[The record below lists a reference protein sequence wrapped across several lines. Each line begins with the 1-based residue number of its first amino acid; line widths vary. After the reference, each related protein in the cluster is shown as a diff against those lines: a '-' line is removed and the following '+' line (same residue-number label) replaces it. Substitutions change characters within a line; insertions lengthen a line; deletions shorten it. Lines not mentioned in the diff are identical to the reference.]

1 MHTLLTT
8 LDGVMKTGSNV
19 AHIKKIIDTLIDN
32 PFYTDWKT
40 MELRIQ
46 RVNDEDILSEEGLDF
61 DLHRIHEHFFTDL
74 MAYRWMTIYGEGEN
88 RLKVSI
94 LEPQQGNRNYKFGI
108 SFELEE
114 QYLKGKKANQFTDM
128 VKGKLSAF
136 IYPISF
142 TATVMYEEKEDPDYG
157 TDQYDFEGKYDIPQT
172 GLSYGAVYWQYLTG
186 QLEFQDDYSVEV
198 LENAPAF
205 KKRHL
210 QKRIDGQP
218 YHTFDYQI
226 YDNPFEKT
234 KEENLEMMREFFGYI
249 RAERIK
255 LRKAGY
261 EGPEGKD
268 RFVPR
273 Y

>member
-1 MHTLLTT
+1 MNTLIATVT
-8 LDGVMKTGSNV
+8 GIIKTGNNV
-19 AHIKKIIDTLIDN
+19 PHYKRILDTLIDN
-32 PFYTDWKT
+32 PFYSDWKT

-46 RVNDEDILSEEGLDF
+46 RENDEDILSEEGLEF
-61 DLHRIHEHFFTDL
+61 NLQRIYDHFFTDL
-74 MAYRWMTIYGEGEN
+74 TAYRWLEIYGNGEN

-94 LEPQQGNRNYKFGI
+94 LEPKQGNRNFKLGI
-108 SFELEE
+108 AFELEE
-114 QYLKGKKANQFTDM
+114 QYLKGNKANQFADL
-128 VKGKLSAF
+128 VKGKMSAVS
-136 IYPISF
+136 YPISF
-142 TATVMYEEKEDPDYG
+142 TATVMYDEKEDPDYG
-157 TDQYDFEGKYDIPQT
+157 TSIYSFERKYKIPKT
-172 GLSYGAVYWQYLTG
+172 GLSYGTVYWQYLTG
-186 QLEFQDDYSVEV
+186 QLKFQDDYSVEV

-218 YHTFDYQI
+218 YHIFDYQI

-234 KEENLEMMREFFGYI
+234 KEENLEMMRKFFGYI

>member
-1 MHTLLTT
+1 MNSLSTT
-8 LDGVMKTGSNV
+8 VTGVMKIATNV
-19 AHIKKIIDTLIDN
+19 AHMKSIFNSLINN
-32 PFYTDWKT
+32 PFFVDWKT
-40 MELRIQ
+40 MNFDWKNKGDDDISWEDDIEFDLERIYNFLFKDLESYRRMELYGGGDNLLRI
-46 RVNDEDILSEEGLDF
+46 
-61 DLHRIHEHFFTDL
+61 T
-74 MAYRWMTIYGEGEN
+74 
-88 RLKVSI
+88 I
-94 LEPQQGNRNYKFGI
+94 LEPKQGNRNVQFGI

-114 QYLKGKKANQFTDM
+114 QYLLGKKANQFADM

-142 TATVMYEEKEDPDYG
+142 TATVMYEEKDDPDYG
-157 TDQYDFEGKYDIPQT
+157 SSIYSFERKYKIPKT

-226 YDNPFEKT
+226 YDNPFEKI
-234 KEENLEMMREFFGYI
+234 KEENLEMMRKFFGYI

>member
-1 MHTLLTT
+1 MNSLHT
-8 LDGVMKTGSNV
+8 GITGILKVVTNV
-19 AHIKKIIDTLIDN
+19 PHLKKIIDSLIN
-32 PFYTDWKT
+32 NSFYTDWKR
-40 MELRIQ
+40 MELRI
-46 RVNDEDILSEEGLDF
+46 RRENDEEILSEEGLEF

-74 MAYRWMTIYGEGEN
+74 TAYRLIRIYGEGAN
-88 RLKVSI
+88 RLVISI
-94 LEPQQGNRNYKFGI
+94 REPEQGNRKVQFGI
-108 SFELEE
+108 AFKLEE
-114 QYLKGKKANQFTDM
+114 QFLKGNKANKFVDM
-128 VKGKLSAF
+128 VKGKLSAVS
-136 IYPISF
+136 YPISF
-142 TATVMYEEKEDPDYG
+142 SASVEYEEKEDPDYG
-157 TDQYDFEGKYDIPQT
+157 TSIYSFERKYKIPKT
-172 GLSYGAVYWQYLTG
+172 GLSYGTVYWQYLTG
-186 QLEFQDDYSVEV
+186 QLKFQDDYTIEM

-218 YHTFDYQI
+218 YHIFDYQI

-234 KEENLEMMREFFGYI
+234 KEENLEMMRKFFGYI

>member
-1 MHTLLTT
+1 
-8 LDGVMKTGSNV
+8 MKTATNV
-19 AHIKKIIDTLIDN
+19 PNLKKIIDSLIN
-32 PFYTDWKT
+32 NSFYSDWKT
-40 MELRIQ
+40 MELTIKRKTD
-46 RVNDEDILSEEGLDF
+46 DEIHSEEGVAF
-61 DLHRIHEHFFTDL
+61 DLKRVHEHFFTDL
-74 MAYRWMTIYGEGEN
+74 DAYRDIDMYGEGEN
-88 RLKVSI
+88 RFGISI
-94 LEPQQGNRNYKFGI
+94 FEPKQGNRNVQFGA

-114 QYLKGKKANQFTDM
+114 QYLKGKKVNQFADM
-128 VKGKLSAF
+128 VKGKLSAVV
-136 IYPISF
+136 YPISF
-142 TATVMYEEKEDPDYG
+142 SASVEYEEKDDPDYG
-157 TDQYDFEGKYDIPQT
+157 TDQYDFESKYDIPQT
-172 GLSYGAVYWQYLTG
+172 GLSYGTVYWQYLTG
-186 QLEFQDDYSVEV
+186 QLKFQDDYSVEV

-218 YHTFDYQI
+218 YHIFDYQI

-234 KEENLEMMREFFGYI
+234 KEENLEMMRKFFGYI